1 MFQTKEALFPASH
14 VPKSQS
20 FFKPPP
26 TKKQRKPNKLKAK
39 KNAPST
45 TLDLLEEQI
54 EMAQQVMNNKE
65 KQIQQ
70 VPI

>member
-1 MFQTKEALFPASH
+1 M
-14 VPKSQS
+14 
-20 FFKPPP
+20 
-26 TKKQRKPNKLKAK
+26 RKDT
-39 KNAPST
+39 PST

-70 VPI
+70 VPIQMHPIRNPQAISNDEMLDPGAQVP